1 MKKVKILIL
10 FFVLSISSL
19 SVGFT
24 FKTNKVPN
32 NYYQVYLDNK
42 VLGVIKSKKKLEDYI
57 DKRGDYYK
65 KKYKVKKVYA
75 PNGIEIKK
83 LVTYNDK
90 VLSVR
95 EVYKKIEKK
104 KPFTIRGYK
113 FEIKDGKKK
122 NTIYT
127 TRESIFKDSV
137 TDTIKTFVGT
147 DRYEKYKNK
156 TQGKINTTG
165 RIIENIYLDN
175 DISIKSDNI
184 SVEEKIYTDKTSLTN
199 YLLYGSNTNKKTYT
213 IDTGDTIETV
223 AFKNKVST
231 EEFLISNPSFNS
243 ANSLLFP
250 GQQVVIEETN
260 PQIKVVVEEH
270 VVQDVK
276 SSYKTEIKYNSSIV
290 RGDEKVIQ
298 EGVDGLER
306 VTQEEKRVNGTL
318 VYVDP
323 KSKQELTPSVSKII
337 EKGDKYV
344 PTVGSKSNWAWPTNS
359 GYTISSGYVYRIN
372 PVSGAREIHAAID
385 ISGTG
390 YGSPIYAATNGVVSE
405 SSYRYQDGNYV
416 CINHNNGYYTCY
428 AHMARKAVAAGQ
440 TVDRGQIIGYVG
452 QSGWATGPHL
462 HYEVW
467 IGKPWSGGHRINPQT
482 MY

>member
-32 NYYQVYLDNK
+32 NYYQVYLDNE

-147 DRYEKYKNK
+147 DSYEKYKNK

>member
-147 DRYEKYKNK
+147 DSYEKYKNK

-337 EKGDKYV
+337 EKGDKNV

-372 PVSGAREIHAAID
+372 PVSGSREIHAAID

-390 YGSPIYAATNGVVSE
+390 
-405 SSYRYQDGNYV
+405 
-416 CINHNNGYYTCY
+416 C
-428 AHMARKAVAAGQ
+428 
-440 TVDRGQIIGYVG
+440 
-452 QSGWATGPHL
+452 
-462 HYEVW
+462 
-467 IGKPWSGGHRINPQT
+467 
-482 MY
+482 

>member
-32 NYYQVYLDNK
+32 NYYQVYLDDK

-147 DRYEKYKNK
+147 DSYEKYKNK

>member
-147 DRYEKYKNK
+147 DSYEKYKNK

-372 PVSGAREIHAAID
+372 PVSGSREIHAAID

-390 YGSPIYAATNGVVSE
+390 YGSPIYAVTNGVVSE

>member
-32 NYYQVYLDNK
+32 NYYQVYLDDK

-147 DRYEKYKNK
+147 DSYEKYKNK

-390 YGSPIYAATNGVVSE
+390 YGSPIYAVTNGVVSE

>member
-127 TRESIFKDSV
+127 T
-137 TDTIKTFVGT
+137 TI
-147 DRYEKYKNK
+147 
-156 TQGKINTTG
+156 
-165 RIIENIYLDN
+165 III
-175 DISIKSDNI
+175 
-184 SVEEKIYTDKTSLTN
+184 TN
-199 YLLYGSNTNKKTYT
+199 
-213 IDTGDTIETV
+213 
-223 AFKNKVST
+223 
-231 EEFLISNPSFNS
+231 
-243 ANSLLFP
+243 
-250 GQQVVIEETN
+250 
-260 PQIKVVVEEH
+260 
-270 VVQDVK
+270 
-276 SSYKTEIKYNSSIV
+276 
-290 RGDEKVIQ
+290 R
-298 EGVDGLER
+298 
-306 VTQEEKRVNGTL
+306 
-318 VYVDP
+318 
-323 KSKQELTPSVSKII
+323 
-337 EKGDKYV
+337 
-344 PTVGSKSNWAWPTNS
+344 
-359 GYTISSGYVYRIN
+359 
-372 PVSGAREIHAAID
+372 
-385 ISGTG
+385 
-390 YGSPIYAATNGVVSE
+390 
-405 SSYRYQDGNYV
+405 
-416 CINHNNGYYTCY
+416 
-428 AHMARKAVAAGQ
+428 
-440 TVDRGQIIGYVG
+440 
-452 QSGWATGPHL
+452 
-462 HYEVW
+462 
-467 IGKPWSGGHRINPQT
+467 
-482 MY
+482 

>member
-147 DRYEKYKNK
+147 DSYEKYKNK

-390 YGSPIYAATNGVVSE
+390 YGSPIYAVTNGVVSE